1 MSWALVPALPPGHV
15 GPWQGGSEDHG
26 QPTSQVPFYGD
37 ACLLG
42 SRSLTPAG
50 KAAPHLR
57 ARRLWARAGRRR
69 LRRQEN
75 EPAEVG
81 SLGGAWVSAQPGPG
95 GCCSPARNSISAT
108 EQVLGPWFL
117 ALLGSRVPSSPEAQ
131 GIAWRGRLETK
142 PVPVSPAAGQVSW
155 GLIRVNGSQEDD
167 PSREEARQRC
177 LGSPTHLGWATEC
190 VPGAGAVRP
199 APPCTARC
207 SAELHPS
214 ACPLHG
220 DSLLQGGAACLYI
233 D

>member
-1 MSWALVPALPPGHV
+1 MSWALVPALPPGCV
-15 GPWQGGSEDHG
+15 GPWQGGFEDHG
-26 QPTSQVPFYGD
+26 QPRSQVPFHKD
-37 ACLLG
+37 TCLLG

-50 KAAPHLR
+50 KAVPHLR
-57 ARRLWARAGRRR
+57 ARQLWAHAGRRR

-95 GCCSPARNSISAT
+95 GCCSLARNSISAT

-131 GIAWRGRLETK
+131 GIAWRGRLESK
-142 PVPVSPAAGQVSW
+142 PVPVSPAAGRVSL

-167 PSREEARQRC
+167 PAWEEARQRC
-177 LGSPTHLGWATEC
+177 LGSSTHLGWATEC

-199 APPCTARC
+199 APACTTRPARSC
-207 SAELHPS
+207 TQALVPS
-214 ACPLHG
+214 MG
-220 DSLLQGGAACLYI
+220 TLLQGGAASAYA
-233 D
+233 